1 MTRWDSITHWRAKG
15 LWTGALLAIVKG
27 VPLELRLDH
36 GRTSKAGETL
46 LSEGHAVE
54 ILHQSRS

>member
-1 MTRWDSITHWRAKG
+1 
-15 LWTGALLAIVKG
+15 

-46 LSEGHAVE
+46 LSEPGAWATYKLVMNG
-54 ILHQSRS
+54 